1 MRPCRAPPGTF
12 RLAYMLRSL
21 APLTALFLGSA
32 FLLLAGGLNGLILP
46 LRGQL
51 EGFSAASL
59 GLLGTGWAIGYV
71 AGCLR
76 TPALVAKVGHIR
88 AFGVMCALAA
98 ITVLLSLIFLTP
110 YVWIPLRAVSGFCF
124 AGAAMIVESWLN
136 ERTEKSSRGRV
147 FGIYTMVNLAATTLG
162 QMILTAGD
170 ARGFLFFVLAA
181 IFYCMALLPTALS
194 ATTTPTALVSVS
206 LDLPALWRN
215 SPIAVFAVL
224 MVGVSNSTF
233 GTLAAVYGARVGLT
247 TSEIALFASIPILAG
262 AAAQLPIG
270 ILSDRHDRRLV
281 LIGTAAL
288 ALLADA
294 VFVLSGITSPTF
306 LLVNVAVFG
315 TAVFAMYPVIVAH
328 ANDHAEPGTFIQVSG
343 GLLLV
348 YGVGSIIGPTAAGFA
363 IMTLG
368 VGCHSE
374 LTQQQSKLSLRFD
387 PCGTLPLTGFVRGYW
402 SDRHGIFERHS
413 ALGFAGQDAHP
424 RDCAADRAVSQ
435 HHQEVS
441 ACGDR

>member
-288 ALLADA
+288 ALLVDA

-368 VGCHSE
+368 PESLFMTTGAAHILL
-374 LTQQQSKLSLRFD
+374 LTFALIRLRARAAVPNQDKGSFQMSPVTRASTPETAVLATGYEDETVSSLD
-387 PCGTLPLTGFVRGYW
+387 
-402 SDRHGIFERHS
+402 
-413 ALGFAGQDAHP
+413 
-424 RDCAADRAVSQ
+424 
-435 HHQEVS
+435 
-441 ACGDR
+441 